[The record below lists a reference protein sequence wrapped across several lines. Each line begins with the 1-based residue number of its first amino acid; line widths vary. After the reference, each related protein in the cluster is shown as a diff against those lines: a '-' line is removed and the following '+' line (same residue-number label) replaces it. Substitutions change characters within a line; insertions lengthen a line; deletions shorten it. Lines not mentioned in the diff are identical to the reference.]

1 MEKSKAKKIAVLGVL
16 AALVILL
23 QCLGGLFA
31 IGGLSLSFVLV
42 PIVLGGVVFGVG
54 VGASLGLIFSLIVFF
69 YGLFGLEPF
78 TAYLLAEFTVPA
90 LFTVFVKGIAAGTVS
105 ALVYKAL
112 KNKNE
117 YAAVVSAAICAPV
130 VNTGLF
136 MVGVLVMGD
145 AVLSLLSITVLF
157 NFLIEL
163 AINVVLAPSLYRV
176 IKVVKI

>member
-16 AALVILL
+16 TALLILL
-23 QCLGGLFA
+23 QCFGGAFT
-31 IGGLSLSFVLV
+31 INGLSLSFVLV
-42 PIVLGGVVFGVG
+42 PIVLGGAVFGVG
-54 VGASLGLIFSLIVFF
+54 VGTALGFIFSLIVFL
-69 YGLFGLEPF
+69 YGLFGVEPF
-78 TAYLLAEFTVPA
+78 TSYLLSDFTA
-90 LFTVFVKGIAAGTVS
+90 LAVLTIFVKGIAAGTIS

-117 YAAVVSAAICAPV
+117 YAAVFAASICAPV

-136 MVGVLVMGD
+136 MIGVLLMGD
-145 AVLSLLSITVLF
+145 EVLSLLSITVLF